1 MKAITYIGVIAI
13 LYTIYKYISDG
24 ARRRDPRRSEGP
36 LSLDA
41 SSPSSSNPQDN
52 YQVFL
57 SFRGETGKTFTSHLY
72 EALDLKGIY
81 TFLDVKRLERGEDI
95 SPGLDKAI
103 EGSHCAVVVVSEN
116 YASSRWCMD
125 ELVKILQCRKD
136 SKIEQIVL
144 PIFYHVNPDDII
156 KEKGTIWKGFQS
168 LKKEFRYNQEK
179 VKTWRDALIQVANIA
194 GHHVHDGTNEAL
206 FIEDFINV
214 VSSKLDVPLLNISKD
229 LVGMDSRLKELKLCV
244 SRSPFEDV
252 RFIGICGFG
261 GLGKTTLARA
271 YFKIMSCQFQAS
283 SFLANVRE
291 VCENEHDGLVRL
303 QKQLLTDILK
313 GEHTIYNV
321 FEGKGM
327 ISTRLCRKKILVVLD
342 DVDQL
347 NQLEGLAEKNNWF
360 GCGSQIIVTT
370 RDESLL
376 KSMYEKKEFIIHKV
390 DKLNY
395 NEALHL
401 FSSKAFKS
409 ECPLEDYRD
418 LSAAVIEYASGLPLA
433 LVVLGSFL
441 RGKTIDEWKSAL
453 DRLKEYP
460 ENEIMRVLRISFDGL
475 RETEKNIFL
484 DIACFFNGSRK
495 DYVMNIMDRCGFFPE
510 IGIRSLVDKSLL
522 HMDDDSQLR
531 MHDLLEEMG
540 KEIVR
545 EKSRD
550 EPGRRSRVWL
560 RDDFYH
566 VLNNDTGTKE
576 VEAIV
581 CRHMKVE
588 NISTLRG
595 FSNMKKVRLLIV
607 RAMDFKIDR
616 CPDNEYLPNELRLL
630 EWYGFPF
637 KSLPRS
643 FQPHRL
649 VELILNHGKIERLWD
664 NPMMKTLN
672 LDWCDRLEEIDPS
685 IKYLKKLT
693 LLSLNYCKRL
703 KSLPASMS
711 GLESLEVLE
720 LYECS
725 SLKSLPE
732 SIGVS
737 GDKLQSHGWKNIW
750 NTIGGNGLSSAGLSS
765 LKKLDLSCCHLGQD
779 ELPYDFGCLVS
790 LEYLNLGE
798 NYFFTL
804 PECFNRLSKLKDLHL
819 SYCYFLISLG
829 RQLPDSLE
837 CVMVNDCERLS
848 FILDPLRRCLRCSTI
863 FCINCFALVERE
875 GSERMSITSLRRYL
889 QNPPKPSKRFD
900 IVLPGNEIP
909 SWFTH
914 RVMGS
919 SSISLPLHPN
929 WCANKWMGF
938 ALSVCFIGTDKWHN
952 KLGHIQFAFKSYQ
965 QDEKFIR
972 CGVRLVYEKDIEEL
986 NCQAIELQD
995 EDADCTFSKV
1005 MKNPLVNRKMEDIIV
1020 PIVAQNLTKLPARKL
1035 NEHHLAKE
1043 VINQI
1048 RDVALEAEDVI
1059 EAAESV
1065 VDEDIAVTPL
1075 KELKYE
1081 KHKKSVLESKL
1092 KFAEHSKGKRYLI
1105 VMEHIWKIQIRDE
1118 PFLDENEIWKIFCWI
1133 RGENSP
1139 SNLETLGKQLGKQLG
1154 KHCWWWLEQNMLGC
1168 ACPKTRLFTDNL
1180 QDSLNIYFVRPFLTI
1195 RLGAA
1200 GGGGVMEFMWRAVA
1214 VKMFIYT
1221 L

>member
-1 MKAITYIGVIAI
+1 MKAIAYIGVTAI
-13 LYTIYKYISDG
+13 LYTVYKYFSDG
-24 ARRRDPRRSEGP
+24 ARHRDPRRSERP

-72 EALDLKGIY
+72 EALDPQAGIY

-103 EGSHCAVVVVSEN
+103 EGSRCAVVVLSGN

-125 ELVKILQCRKD
+125 ELVHILQCRND
-136 SKIEQIVL
+136 SKIKQIVL
-144 PIFYHVNPDDII
+144 PIFYHVNPDDIL
-156 KEKGTIWKGFQS
+156 KQKGRIWEGFQS
-168 LKKEFRYNQEK
+168 LKREFPNNEEK
-179 VKTWRDALIQVANIA
+179 VRSWRDALIQLANVA

-206 FIEDFINV
+206 FIEDFVKV
-214 VSSKLDVPLLNISKD
+214 VSSKLVAPLLNISKD
-229 LVGMDSRLKELKLCV
+229 LVGMDSRLKELKQCV

-271 YFKIMSCQFQAS
+271 YFKEMSCQFQAC

-291 VCENEHDGLVRL
+291 VCEKEHDGLVRL

-313 GEHTIYNV
+313 GEHTIHNV

-327 ISTRLCRKKILVVLD
+327 VSTRLCRKKILVVLD

-347 NQLEGLAEKNNWF
+347 NQLEGLAEENNWF

-376 KSMYEKKEFIIHKV
+376 KSMYEKKEYIIHKV

-401 FSSKAFKS
+401 FSLKAFKS

-418 LSAAVIEYASGLPLA
+418 LFTAVIEYASGLPLA

-441 RGKTIDEWKSAL
+441 RGKTRDEWKSAL

-460 ENEIMRVLRISFDGL
+460 EKAIMGVLRISFDGL
-475 RETEKNIFL
+475 GETEKNIFL
-484 DIACFFNGSRK
+484 DIACFFNGSHK

-560 RDDFYH
+560 TDDFYH

-664 NPMMKTLN
+664 NPMMKPLYNLKSIDLSSSKQIRKMENFNLFPNLETLN
-672 LDWCDRLEEIDPS
+672 LDWCDHLEEIDPS

-703 KSLPASMS
+703 KSLPTSIS

-765 LKKLDLSCCHLGQD
+765 LKKLDLSCCHLDQD

-798 NYFFTL
+798 NYFFIL

-914 RVMGS
+914 RVKGS

-929 WCANKWMGF
+929 WCANRWMGF
-938 ALSVCFIGTDKWHN
+938 ALSVCFFDTDSLIVKNWFWEIKINQEDWGFGHVHLVRWEGWSKHSFNGDHIWLLYLPCDAYFHSEWH
-952 KLGHIQFAFKSYQ
+952 KKSGRIQFSFKSPG
-965 QDEKFIR
+965 ENEEFIQ

-986 NCQAIELQD
+986 NCLPAED
-995 EDADCTFSKV
+995 ED
-1005 MKNPLVNRKMEDIIV
+1005 ED
-1020 PIVAQNLTKLPARKL
+1020 
-1035 NEHHLAKE
+1035 
-1043 VINQI
+1043 
-1048 RDVALEAEDVI
+1048 
-1059 EAAESV
+1059 
-1065 VDEDIAVTPL
+1065 
-1075 KELKYE
+1075 
-1081 KHKKSVLESKL
+1081 
-1092 KFAEHSKGKRYLI
+1092 
-1105 VMEHIWKIQIRDE
+1105 
-1118 PFLDENEIWKIFCWI
+1118 
-1133 RGENSP
+1133 
-1139 SNLETLGKQLGKQLG
+1139 
-1154 KHCWWWLEQNMLGC
+1154 
-1168 ACPKTRLFTDNL
+1168 
-1180 QDSLNIYFVRPFLTI
+1180 
-1195 RLGAA
+1195 
-1200 GGGGVMEFMWRAVA
+1200 
-1214 VKMFIYT
+1214 
-1221 L
+1221 